1 MNRQR
6 FLILSAIAMVV
17 LFVAGVLLYD
27 NMQSNRMA
35 ELAQQK
41 DSVFKRPHSPTY
53 GPPTAKVRIT
63 EFFDPACE
71 TCRSFYPMVKQLVD
85 SHGGKVQLV
94 IRYAPFH
101 EGSDTAVQILE
112 ASRLQGLFWPVLE
125 AMLRGQ
131 PVWAAHDRP
140 RLDLIW
146 ELLPATGLNVRDAQ
160 NELNTAVVVA
170 NVKQDVADAKEL
182 NVTRTPG
189 FFVNGRPLR
198 DFGYNQLKTL
208 VDEEVRVA
216 YPTP

>member
-6 FLILSAIAMVV
+6 LLIGSAIIMVL
-17 LFVAGVLLYD
+17 LFLAGVFVYEK
-27 NMQSNRMA
+27 MQTQKLV
-35 ELAQQK
+35 ELAGQP

-53 GPPTAKVRIT
+53 GPPTAKVRII
-63 EFFDPACE
+63 EFLDPACE
-71 TCRSFYPMVKQLVD
+71 TCRSFYPMVKRMVD
-85 SHGGKVQLV
+85 GHAGKVQLV

-112 ASRLQGLFWPVLE
+112 AARLQGLFWPVLE

-131 PVWAAHDRP
+131 TAWAAHDRP
-140 RLDLIW
+140 RPDLVW

-170 NVKQDVADAKEL
+170 NVRQDIADAKEL

-189 FFVNGRPLR
+189 FFVNGKPLR
-198 DFGYNQLKTL
+198 DFGFDQLKAL
-208 VDEEVRVA
+208 VDEEVRA
-216 YPTP
+216 SYQ